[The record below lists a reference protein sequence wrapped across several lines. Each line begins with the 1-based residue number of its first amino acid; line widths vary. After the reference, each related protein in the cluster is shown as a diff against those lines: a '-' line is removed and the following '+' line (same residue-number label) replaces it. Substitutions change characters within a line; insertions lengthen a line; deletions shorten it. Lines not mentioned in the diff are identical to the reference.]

1 MICRSDPSDI
11 YDTVNRVVFDGG
23 HSWPGGV
30 RSPTSNSD
38 APIQDFNANAYK
50 WGLLNLSLIHI

>member
-1 MICRSDPSDI
+1 VICRSDPSDI

-30 RSPTSNSD
+30 RSPISNSD

-50 WGLLNLSLIHI
+50 WGLLNP